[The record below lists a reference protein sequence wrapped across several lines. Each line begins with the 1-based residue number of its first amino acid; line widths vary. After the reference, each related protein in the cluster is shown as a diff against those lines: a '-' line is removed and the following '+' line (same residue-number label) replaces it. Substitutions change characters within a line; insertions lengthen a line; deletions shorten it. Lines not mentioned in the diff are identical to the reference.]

1 MLKFAM
7 YFAMFVGAIVIAS
20 WVSREANYFFSN
32 LLYWIRYNWLP
43 FLGLVLIG
51 APIKSLAVNHEPA

>member
-1 MLKFAM
+1 MTKFLM

-43 FLGLVLIG
+43 FLRVVFLE
-51 APIKSLAVNHEPA
+51 PITYKSFKS